1 MKILKKFNRG
11 IVLLIVFVIAAI
23 TFSVIQS
30 VNTFLSNR
38 QITGFIREF
47 YDDYCTVSV
56 IPENVRNDY
65 VSDPQST
72 YDAYEK
78 KVKDTLGRY
87 FHDELL
93 LDCVTDGILLQF
105 ECNEYVDLISVGR
118 EDFEVMIIQHKDKV
132 YYSSVSF
139 YYNYSVDGIYD
150 GTYNTDYVEF
160 KKFEIVAI
168 EMNFTYQYIVELHGY
183 ALQDFERTYENL
195 LKTK

>member
-78 KVKDTLGRY
+78 KEKDT
-87 FHDELL
+87 
-93 LDCVTDGILLQF
+93 
-105 ECNEYVDLISVGR
+105 
-118 EDFEVMIIQHKDKV
+118 
-132 YYSSVSF
+132 
-139 YYNYSVDGIYD
+139 
-150 GTYNTDYVEF
+150 
-160 KKFEIVAI
+160 
-168 EMNFTYQYIVELHGY
+168 
-183 ALQDFERTYENL
+183 
-195 LKTK
+195 